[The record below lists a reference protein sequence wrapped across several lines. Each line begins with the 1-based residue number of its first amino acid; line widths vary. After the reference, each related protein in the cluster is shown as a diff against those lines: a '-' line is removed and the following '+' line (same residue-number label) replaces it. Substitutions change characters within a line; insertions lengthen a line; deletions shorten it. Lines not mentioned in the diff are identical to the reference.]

1 MKLYTGNKNPPFA
14 LDVALDGSRVSFS
27 VRPIMQREFVG
38 DPAKDHPSGG
48 RYFDQALITEWRG
61 DFGGFGGHIY
71 QRTLDLQTFLQH
83 PEFSDHCSFMLYAPV
98 GLMERSGASEGVY
111 TQTPNLYVATLATKM
126 DAQAYHASVLQTHPL
141 GHILVPFRSSPLE
154 DWSLGFNVFDPVLI
168 KAGRG
173 IEVVA
178 AITLALVREETLP
191 VVRFVGG
198 PSAGVAASDELSIE
212 FRLETPEG
220 VPITD
225 RDAEVYLEATA
236 GYLVGRRIKTVNG
249 HGFTS
254 FRPDGMAAGENA
266 KIKVGF
272 KYFSGTDD
280 LMVNV
285 L

>member
-1 MKLYTGNKNPPFA
+1 MKLYTGNKNSPFA
-14 LDVALDGSRVSFS
+14 LDVALDGSKLSYS

-38 DPAKDHPSGG
+38 DPTKDYPGG
-48 RYFDQALITEWRG
+48 GKYFDQSLITEWRG
-61 DFGGFGGHIY
+61 DFGVFGESIY
-71 QRTLDLQTFLQH
+71 QRTLDLLSFLQH
-83 PEFSDHCSFMLYAPV
+83 PEFSDHASFMLYAPV
-98 GLMERSGASEGVY
+98 GRMERSGSSEGVY
-111 TQTPNLYVATLATKM
+111 TQTPNIYVATLASKM

-141 GHILVPFRSSPLE
+141 GHILVPFRTSPLE

-168 KAGRG
+168 KAGPG
-173 IEVVA
+173 IEVVP
-178 AITLALVREETLP
+178 AITLALIREETLP

-198 PSAGVAASDELSIE
+198 PSTEIAAGEERSIA

-236 GYLVGRRIKTVNG
+236 GYLVGRRIKTVGGQGSTN
-249 HGFTS
+249 
-254 FRPDGMAAGENA
+254 FRTDGMAARENA

>member
-14 LDVALDGSRVSFS
+14 LDVALDGSRLSYS

-38 DPAKDHPSGG
+38 DPAKDHPGG
-48 RYFDQALITEWRG
+48 GKYFDQSLITEWRG
-61 DFGGFGGHIY
+61 DFGVFGEPIY

-83 PEFSDHCSFMLYAPV
+83 PEFSDHASFMLYAPV
-98 GLMERSGASEGVY
+98 GRMERSVAPEGVY
-111 TQTPNLYVATLATKM
+111 VQTPNLYVATLASKM
-126 DAQAYHASVLQTHPL
+126 DAQSYHASVLQTHPL
-141 GHILVPFRSSPLE
+141 GHILVPFKSSPLE

-173 IEVVA
+173 IEVVP
-178 AITLALVREETLP
+178 AITLALVREEALP

-198 PSAGVAASDELSIE
+198 PFSEVSASEELSIE

-236 GYLVGRRIKTVNG
+236 GYLVGRRIKTVSG
-249 HGFTS
+249 QGSTS
-254 FRPDGMAAGENA
+254 FRPDGMVAGESA

>member
-14 LDVALDGSRVSFS
+14 LDVALDGSRLSYS

-38 DPAKDHPSGG
+38 DPAKDHPGG
-48 RYFDQALITEWRG
+48 GKHFDQSLITEWRG
-61 DFGGFGGHIY
+61 DFGVFGEPIY
-71 QRTLDLQTFLQH
+71 QRTLDLQAFQQH
-83 PEFSDHCSFMLYAPV
+83 PEFSDHASFMLYAPV
-98 GLMERSGASEGVY
+98 GRMERSAAPEGVY
-111 TQTPNLYVATLATKM
+111 VQTPNLYVATLASKM
-126 DAQAYHASVLQTHPL
+126 DAQSYHASVLQTHPL
-141 GHILVPFRSSPLE
+141 GHILVPFKSSPLE
-154 DWSLGFNVFDPVLI
+154 DWCLGFNVFDPVLI

-173 IEVVA
+173 IEVVP

-198 PSAGVAASDELSIE
+198 PSTEVAASEELSIE
-212 FRLETPEG
+212 IRLETPEG

-236 GYLVGRRIKTVNG
+236 GYLVGRRIKTLG
-249 HGFTS
+249 GQGSTS